1 MIVSETDCSRAAQRI
16 RLRMR
21 VNGGAWV
28 IQAHDDGT
36 FEMVPNGEARAERIL
51 RSGSPCVAGT
61 FTADVDVLDL
71 REALS
76 MAKRGETAH
85 KRRKM
90 TAAERAWHTKYKRGW
105 RDRRRAAGAAA

>member
-1 MIVSETDCSRAAQRI
+1 MIVSETDYLRAARRI

-36 FEMVPNGEARAERIL
+36 FEMAPTGETRAQRIL

-61 FTADVDVLDL
+61 FTADIDVLDL
-71 REALS
+71 REALFA
-76 MAKRGETAH
+76 AKQGETAH